1 MNQTIARQTP
11 WARTRSHDL
20 DAWHLR
26 LPKSLTGPVDVRA
39 SLLGL
44 SRAAYIAAALLIAE
58 DLDKQTIH
66 DAANRFGIVHGVRV
80 VVGRTRSDR

>member
-1 MNQTIARQTP
+1 M
-11 WARTRSHDL
+11 
-20 DAWHLR
+20 
-26 LPKSLTGPVDVRA
+26 
-39 SLLGL
+39 

-66 DAANRFGIVHGVRV
+66 DAAKRFGAAHGVRV